1 MRIKITLV
9 SCSFDIYV
17 KCRNLLLNRVASRAN
32 AYELFIVLIRG
43 RTCHLIKLKPNY
55 FLEKSSY
62 ALYRIMCFRD
72 RVEFMFLLL

>member
-1 MRIKITLV
+1 M
-9 SCSFDIYV
+9 SCSFDMHV
-17 KCRNLLLNRVASRAN
+17 KRRNSLLNRVASLAN

-43 RTCHLIKLKPNY
+43 RTCHLIKLEPNY

-62 ALYRIMCFRD
+62 ASSRIVCFRD